1 MSNVTAPASAITPE
15 GLLAHWQGHR
25 RVTRKMIE
33 AYPEDQL
40 FTYSIGGMRTFGE
53 LVLEIITMGASM
65 VRGTVTGEWEN
76 DRDRSPRPRAEL
88 LRLWDDATAKIDH
101 YWPKIPPELFHDTIT
116 AFGVFTGKTH
126 DLLLY
131 VIDNEIHHRGQAYVY
146 MRSLGVEPP
155 PFYDRS

>member
-88 LRLWDDATAKIDH
+88 LRLWDD
-101 YWPKIPPELFHDTIT
+101 P
-116 AFGVFTGKTH
+116 
-126 DLLLY
+126 
-131 VIDNEIHHRGQAYVY
+131 Q
-146 MRSLGVEPP
+146 
-155 PFYDRS
+155 